1 MALTTTQV
9 NQAFLGLLGR
19 PATGAE
25 AAKFAGQ
32 LDAATL
38 AQTLLTD
45 ASFKN
50 ELSVETLSFKTV
62 DLLNTDPAA
71 FVESLYTA
79 LLGRASDAE
88 GKAFWLS
95 VAGATPNRADVVSQ
109 FIAAVQ
115 SQEGTADA
123 NAFATIQAEDKALAS
138 AWVESLYNNLAGR
151 SSDAEGLDFWTNA
164 IVSFTMTPAQVAA
177 SFAAA
182 LALQGNTTE
191 DGQNYLAKQGIADN
205 FTASFK
211 DFSTLI
217 TANEKAEALKNLV
230 TMMNGVNKDSQVEQY
245 TQEITKIT
253 DEYQNIKSLQF
264 TTKDDDD
271 LGVDPETGE
280 PNTTSGVNF
289 TGTYNLTD
297 AEKGTIQSSDRITGN
312 PDYLTDTLTVNVIG
326 YNKDDNTKQTLDLDT
341 SLPSVTSVER
351 LNINNGAATVNGA
364 LNGFDYITVNGTGKF
379 NITGATSS
387 AGTGLKDIVLSS
399 GATKEGEADNT
410 FTTTETVQ
418 SFKSTNGNDNVTLAG
433 VEKSIET
440 GAGKDN
446 ITINGTLGQNAT
458 LDAGAGNDTVEINN
472 IAKNAS
478 IKLGAGDDK
487 LTIKSTASANANT
500 DNDNNIIAT
509 IDIDAGTGVNDELVL
524 ENAAG
529 STNTDLRAIKSI
541 KGVEKLVLNNQNAAA
556 AHTLKASAI
565 SGQSIELS
573 TVTGHVTAADG
584 FDLILDAKGATNID
598 LSKLKNSTVDG
609 VVKDVSILVKDV
621 KSGTLNLEPAKDNQ
635 GSVKETISLDSSA
648 KSVVINNF
656 EAQNDKISIAGAT
669 STGKVLNS
677 TVATTLEANGIYG
690 IKSGNINTKYLNE
703 TVLKTDTN
711 LGEKQVIYLFA
722 SDSIAVDGKDKSY
735 QSKIYKVTFG
745 SDKKVST
752 VELMATVNQSA
763 NKSVINPIGGTTV
776 VTDPEVGPV
785 TKGVVLSYDNAKGKS
800 LDLTADKYAGNQ
812 PDGEATISGASTLY
826 VNAVSGDLT
835 IAGNAAKTVIAHLSG
850 TTGVVKKAGSA
861 AQAAVQITVG
871 GKTSK
876 DAEGNI
882 KPEFTA
888 EDITIAKDA
897 LLNDFDGTVGVLTK
911 QKVTVSDLEN
921 LITNGNKLDLTLKD
935 GEAIVSNTVDVSG
948 VASGSDIK
956 LADTFLVDTD
966 KINLTVASGK
976 AVKSITGTASDDT
989 IKLESGDSVASS
1001 NVSIDGGL
1009 GSNTLQLKSD
1019 DTAVDFTKITTL
1031 DNIQVIDLYNA
1042 GASTSGAKVAAAA
1055 VNGDTITL
1063 KSTAGNGSGALTIE
1077 MVSGDTALDISN
1089 FTNDT
1094 TKAVAGVTITGATS
1108 GDTITLSQVTGT
1120 AKIKEQIDLAS
1131 ATGNFKVSNLHKA
1144 EDTIK
1149 FTAGQVNAN
1158 GTTGVELDSKIGGL
1172 ADKVI
1177 IAKSGDATNAGE
1189 IKFEDKA
1196 HAGTAIK
1203 TLTIDQVRDA
1213 IVALEAK
1220 SSGTMSVND
1229 VVFYKDA
1236 QNIVYLINVGTA
1248 SDKND
1253 DIIVNLGAMD
1263 VAKITAD
1270 TNVISF
1276 A

>member
-45 ASFKN
+45 ASFKTQ
-50 ELSVETLSFKTV
+50 LSLEAPSFKTV
-62 DLLNTDPAA
+62 DLQNTDPAA

-88 GKAFWLS
+88 GKTFWLS

-151 SSDAEGLDFWTNA
+151 ASDAEGLDFWTNA
-164 IVSFTMTPAQVAA
+164 IVSFAMTPAQVAA

-191 DGQNYLAKQGIADN
+191 DGQNYLAKQGVADN

-211 DFSTLI
+211 DFNNLL
-217 TANEKAEALKNLV
+217 TANEKATSLNSLV

-245 TQEITKIT
+245 TEEITKFSG
-253 DEYQNIKSLQF
+253 EYQNIKAIQF
-264 TTKDDDD
+264 TTKDDDN

-297 AEKGTIQSSDRITGN
+297 ETKGTIQSSDSVTGN
-312 PDYLTDTLTVNVIG
+312 ENYKTDTLTVNVIG
-326 YNKDDNTKQTLDLDT
+326 YNKDDSTKQTLDLDN

-351 LNINNGAATVNGA
+351 LNINNGAAEVKATT

-379 NITGATSS
+379 NIIGATSS

-399 GATKEGEADNT
+399 GATKEGEADNR
-410 FTTTETVQ
+410 FTTAEKVQ

-440 GAGKDN
+440 GAGKDT

-458 LDAGAGNDTVEINN
+458 LDAGAGNDTVEINE

-487 LTIKSTASANANT
+487 LTIKSTFSANGNT
-500 DNDNNIIAT
+500 DNDGNIIAT

-524 ENAAG
+524 QNGALVEA
-529 STNTDLRAIKSI
+529 TNLSAIKSI
-541 KGVEKLVLNNQNAAA
+541 KGVEKLVLDNQNTVGLV

-573 TVTGHVTAADG
+573 TATTHNADRKG

-598 LSKLKNSTVDG
+598 LSKLKNGTEEN
-609 VVKDVSILVKDV
+609 VSILVKDV

-635 GSVKETISLDSSA
+635 SSVKETISLDSSA

-669 STGKVLNS
+669 STGKKLDD
-677 TVATTLEANGIYG
+677 TVATTLTANGIYG
-690 IKSGNINTKYLNE
+690 IKSGNINAKYLNE
-703 TVLKTDTN
+703 TVLKTATN
-711 LGEKQVIYLFA
+711 LGEKEVIYLFA
-722 SDSIAVDGKDKSY
+722 DDAAAVGGQDKSY

-745 SDKKVST
+745 SDNKVST

-763 NKSVINPIGGTTV
+763 NKSVIDPIGGTTV
-776 VTDPEVGPV
+776 VTDPENTNPV
-785 TKGVVLSYDNAKGKS
+785 VAKGVVLSYDNTNGKS
-800 LDLTADKYAGNQ
+800 LDLTANKYAGNQ
-812 PDGEATISGASTLY
+812 PVGEDTISGASAIY
-826 VNAVSGDLT
+826 VNDVSGDLT
-835 IAGNAAKTVIAHLSG
+835 ITGNAAKTVTAHLSG
-850 TTGVVKKAGSA
+850 ATGVVKKSGQT
-861 AQAAVQITVG
+861 QASVDIKVG
-871 GKTSK
+871 GTAVNTEGVIKTNFTTN
-876 DAEGNI
+876 AVTI
-882 KPEFTA
+882 KA
-888 EDITIAKDA
+888 DA
-897 LLNDFDGTVGVLTK
+897 LLADKDGIVEVYSKGAGTVTVESLEALT
-911 QKVTVSDLEN
+911 
-921 LITNGNKLDLTLKD
+921 TNNIKLDLSVKE
-935 GEAIVSNTVDVSG
+935 GENAVTTKVDVSG
-948 VASGSDIK
+948 VATASDIN
-956 LADTFLVDTD
+956 LANTFLVDAEG
-966 KINLTVASGK
+966 INLTVASTK
-976 AVKSITGTASDDT
+976 AVKSITGTKGDDT
-989 IKLESGDSVASS
+989 IKLVSGDSIASS
-1001 NVSIDGGL
+1001 NVSINGGS
-1009 GSNTLQLKSD
+1009 GSNTLQLKSG
-1019 DTAVDFTKITTL
+1019 ASGAEVDFTKIT
-1031 DNIQVIDLYNA
+1031 DISNINVIDLYDA
-1042 GASTSGAKVAAAA
+1042 TSTSGAKILASA
-1055 VNGDTITL
+1055 VDGDTITL
-1063 KSTAGNGSGALTIE
+1063 KNSNTASSGNLIIDITAGATDREIDL
-1077 MVSGDTALDISN
+1077 SN
-1089 FTNDT
+1089 FNNDQTNG
-1094 TKAVAGVTITGATS
+1094 VATVTITGVKAN
-1108 GDTITLSQVTGT
+1108 DIITLSQATGT
-1120 AKIKEQIDLAS
+1120 AKIAETVDLTSIAS
-1131 ATGNFKVSNLHKA
+1131 GAVKVANAHKA

-1149 FTAGQVNAN
+1149 FTNAQVN
-1158 GTTGVELDSKIGGL
+1158 GTGFTNETINVGTATKATLV
-1172 ADKVI
+1172 A
-1177 IAKSGDATNAGE
+1177 SGDGTNDGLLTFAGASSAVQLSLTQAQE
-1189 IKFEDKA
+1189 A
-1196 HAGTAIK
+1196 LT
-1203 TLTIDQVRDA
+1203 TLFTGSNVDA
-1213 IVALEAK
+1213 
-1220 SSGTMSVND
+1220 ND
-1229 VVFYKDA
+1229 VVFYKADDG
-1236 QNIVYLINVGTA
+1236 NTYLINVGGTSAA
-1248 SDKND
+1248 SD
-1253 DIIVNLGAMD
+1253 DIVVNLGATD
-1263 VAKITAD
+1263 VAKITA
-1270 TNVISF
+1270 TGNVISF

>member
-95 VAGATPNRADVVSQ
+95 VAGITPNRADVVSQ

-115 SQEGTADA
+115 AQEGSADA
-123 NAFATIQAEDKALAS
+123 NAFATIQAEDKALAN

-151 SSDAEGLDFWTNA
+151 ASDAEGLDFWTNA
-164 IVSFTMTPAQVAA
+164 IVSFAMTPAQVAA

-191 DGQNYLAKQGIADN
+191 DGQNYLAKQGVADN
-205 FTASFK
+205 FTANFK
-211 DFSTLI
+211 DFNNLL
-217 TANEKAEALKNLV
+217 TANEKATSLNSLV

-245 TQEITKIT
+245 TEEITKFSG
-253 DEYQNIKSLQF
+253 EYQNIKAIQF
-264 TTKDDDD
+264 TTKDDDN

-289 TGTYNLTD
+289 TGTVNLTD
-297 AEKGTIQSSDRITGN
+297 ETKGTIQSSDSVTGN
-312 PDYLTDTLTVNVIG
+312 ENYKTDTLTINVIG
-326 YNKDDNTKQTLDLDT
+326 YNKDDNTKQTLDLNT

-351 LNINNGAATVNGA
+351 LNINNGAATVDGA

-399 GATKEGEADNT
+399 GATKEGQTGNT
-410 FTTTETVQ
+410 FNTGEKVQ
-418 SFKSTNGNDNVTLAG
+418 SFKSTNGDDKVTLAG

-446 ITINGTLGQNAT
+446 IAINGTLGQNAT
-458 LDAGAGNDTVEINN
+458 LDAGAGNDTVTIDD

-478 IKLGAGDDK
+478 IKLGAGDDE
-487 LTIKSTASANANT
+487 LTIKSTFSANGNT
-500 DNDNNIIAT
+500 DNDKNIIAT
-509 IDIDAGTGVNDELVL
+509 IDIDAGTGVNDKLTL
-524 ENAAG
+524 QNAAD
-529 STNTDLRAIKSI
+529 STNTDLSAIKSI
-541 KGVEKLVLNNQNAAA
+541 KGVEKLVLDNKNAATT

-598 LSKLKNSTVDG
+598 LSKLKNGTVDG
-609 VVKDVSILVKDV
+609 VVQNVSILVKDV

-656 EAQNDKISIAGAT
+656 EAQNDKITIAGAT
-669 STGKVLNS
+669 NTGQTLTAAAANLTANS
-677 TVATTLEANGIYG
+677 IYG
-690 IKSGNINTKYLNE
+690 IKSGNISVKSLN
-703 TVLKTDTN
+703 DTYFTTPSN
-711 LGEKQVIYLFA
+711 LIEKDVIYLFA

-763 NKSVINPIGGTTV
+763 NKSVIDPTSNTTV
-776 VTDPEVGPV
+776 VTDPEVEPTV
-785 TKGVVLSYDNAKGKS
+785 TKGVVLSYDDTNGKS
-800 LDLTADKYAGNQ
+800 LDLTANKYTDNQ
-812 PDGEATISGASTLY
+812 PVGEDTISGASAIY

-835 IAGNAAKTVIAHLSG
+835 ITGNAAKTVIAHLSG
-850 TTGVVKKAGSA
+850 TTGVVKKAGPA
-861 AQAAVQITVG
+861 AQSTVQITVG
-871 GKTSK
+871 GKSSK

-882 KPEFTA
+882 NTVFTA

-897 LLNDFDGTVGVLTK
+897 LLNDDNGTVEVFTK
-911 QKVTVSDLEN
+911 QQVTVSDLEN
-921 LITNGNKLDLTLKD
+921 LITNGNKLSLVQKEGLT
-935 GEAIVSNTVDVSG
+935 AVSNTVNVSG
-948 VASGSDIK
+948 VASGSVIN

-989 IKLESGDSVASS
+989 ITLVSGDSISS
-1001 NVSIDGGL
+1001 TDPVSIDGGS
-1009 GSNTLQLKSD
+1009 GSNTLQLHTD
-1019 DTAVDFTKITTL
+1019 GTAVNFTKITTL

-1042 GASTSGAKVAAAA
+1042 SNATSGAKVAAAA
-1055 VNGDTITL
+1055 VNEDTITL
-1063 KSTAGNGSGALTIE
+1063 KSTAGSGNGTLTIE
-1077 MVSGDTALDISN
+1077 MVSGDTALDISK

-1094 TKAVAGVTITGATS
+1094 ASGIAGVTITGATS
-1108 GDTITLSQVTGT
+1108 GDTITLSQATGT
-1120 AKIKEQIDLAS
+1120 AKIAETVDLTSITSGA
-1131 ATGNFKVSNLHKA
+1131 ATVTNAHKA
-1144 EDTIK
+1144 EDTVK
-1149 FTAGQVNAN
+1149 FAATSQVATAFANQTITETHGVKKVSVLDTGSAGQITFAN
-1158 GTTGVELDSKIGGL
+1158 DSG
-1172 ADKVI
+1172 AV
-1177 IAKSGDATNAGE
+1177 TN
-1189 IKFEDKA
+1189 
-1196 HAGTAIK
+1196 
-1203 TLTIDQVRDA
+1203 LTITQVQELILA
-1213 IVALEAK
+1213 VETA
-1220 SSGTMSVND
+1220 SSGKIAEND

-1236 QNIVYLINVGTA
+1236 QNIVYLINVGTE
-1248 SDKND
+1248 SNKD
-1253 DIIVNLGAMD
+1253 DDTVVILGTMD
-1263 VAKITAD
+1263 VAKITAA